1 MHRAEALVLS
11 RTRRMLDG
19 TPAVPLARALSF
31 FGEHAAGWLLL
42 SALGWASGRRRREW
56 AAGGTG
62 VLLAHGAA
70 VGLKRVVRRVRP
82 MLEDA
87 APLVPT
93 PSRLSFP
100 SAHSTSTAAAA
111 VGFAPMLGAPVMA
124 TVTGALLVSRV
135 LLGVHYPSDV
145 VSGAALGATVATVV
159 RRRMTS
165 PPSRKARS

>member
-82 MLEDA
+82 MLEDV

-100 SAHSTSTAAAA
+100 SAHAASTAAVAYAIAPVVGRPAA
-111 VGFAPMLGAPVMA
+111 ASLLGAMA
-124 TVTGALLVSRV
+124 ISRV
-135 LLGVHYPSDV
+135 LLGVHWPSDV
-145 VSGAALGATVATVV
+145 LAGAALGTGVAAGV
-159 RRRMTS
+159 RAS
-165 PPSRKARS
+165 LQRSVG